1 MQSSIRARLT
11 VILTCLLLG
20 SALLQGLLLSTQISS
35 RFLRA
40 TRTQLL
46 AQARQVALALSS
58 QATDQGQLLEQLAAA
73 GEVRITL
80 FDPAGEVLQDSD
92 LAADDPAL
100 SQAQARPEVINAL
113 SQGEGW
119 NVRQSEATQQNTI
132 YVAVLADLPDGG
144 TVVRLALPLVQ
155 VQEASATHWLTVG
168 SSFLLVAF
176 LAIWVA
182 IWLARDLTRPIEQMT
197 QAAQRIAAGDLSQH
211 VVVNRQDELGILVD
225 SFNRLADTNQQRYQE
240 IVASKAQFE
249 TVIQNTVSGI
259 FLLDAKGTVF
269 LSNPRAGQVLGFDPV
284 EDVPDHFSRLTTD
297 PNLCLALN
305 EALSG
310 QQPYEKTVTI
320 SIPAQ
325 RVIEL
330 HVVPIAASE
339 RSVAVFYDISEASRL
354 ASIRADLVA
363 NVSHEL
369 KTPVTSIHGF
379 AETILDEGLVSD
391 PNGRRFVEII
401 YRESWR
407 LMRLVNDLL
416 DLSYLELDPNA
427 IETQPVDLVEILKD
441 VVERD
446 AQQAADKQIELKL
459 VIGVQSAITLGDQYR
474 LSQAVDNLIG
484 NAIKYTAP
492 GGEIRVNLQY
502 EKNGFQIAVRDTGVG
517 IEPEHL
523 GRIFERF
530 YRTDKAR
537 SRQHGGTGLGLSI
550 VKHIVELHGGQVW
563 VESKVGVG
571 SVFYVQLPARQ
582 EKVAKT
588 HN

>member
-35 RFLRA
+35 RFLRS

-46 AQARQVALALSS
+46 AQARQIALALRSS
-58 QATDQGQLLEQLAAA
+58 ADSRDQLLEQLAAA

-80 FDPAGEVLQDSD
+80 FNSNGEAQLDSHFA
-92 LAADDPAL
+92 AADPSL
-100 SQAQARPEVINAL
+100 HTSQARPEVLSAL

-119 NVRQSEATQQNTI
+119 DMRYSEAMQQETL
-132 YVAVLADLPDGG
+132 YVAVVSDLPAGK
-144 TVVRLALPLVQ
+144 TVVRLAMPLVQ
-155 VQEASATHWLTVG
+155 VREVSANHWLTVG

-176 LAIWVA
+176 LTLWVA
-182 IWLARDLTRPIEQMT
+182 IWLAKDLTRPIEQMT
-197 QAAQRIAAGDLSQH
+197 QAAQRIAAGDLSQQ
-211 VVVNRQDELGILVD
+211 VVINRQDELGILAA
-225 SFNRLADTNQQRYQE
+225 SFNRLAATNQKRYQE
-240 IVASKAQFE
+240 ILASKAQFE

-269 LSNPRAGQVLGFDPV
+269 LSNPTAGEVLGFDPE
-284 EDVPDHFSRLTTD
+284 EDVPDHFGRLTAD

-305 EALSG
+305 EAIIG
-310 QQPYEKTVTI
+310 QKPYKQTVTI
-320 SIPAQ
+320 SVPAQ
-325 RVIEL
+325 RVLEL
-330 HVVPIAASE
+330 HVVPLAASE
-339 RSVAVFYDISEASRL
+339 RFVAVFYDISEASRL

-379 AETILDEGLVSD
+379 AETILNDKLVSD
-391 PNGRRFVEII
+391 PDGHRFVEII

-427 IETQPVDLVEILKD
+427 IDKQPVDLVEILRD

-459 VIGVQSAITLGDQYR
+459 VIGVQSAVTLGDGYR

-484 NAIKYTAP
+484 NAIKYTP
-492 GGEIRVNLQY
+492 SGGEVRVNLQY

-563 VESKVGVG
+563 VESKAGVG
-571 SVFYVQLPARQ
+571 SVFYVHLPTQAGKGSQ
-582 EKVAKT
+582 EA
-588 HN
+588 

>member
-20 SALLQGLLLSTQISS
+20 SALLQGLLQSTQISAH
-35 RFLRA
+35 FLRT
-40 TRTQLL
+40 TRTQLFS
-46 AQARQVALALSS
+46 QARQVALALSS
-58 QATDQGQLLEQLAAA
+58 PATNRAMLLEQLAAA
-73 GEVRITL
+73 GKVRITL
-80 FDPAGEVLQDSD
+80 FSSIGAVQLDSD
-92 LAADDPAL
+92 FAADDPAL
-100 SQAQARPEVINAL
+100 HIPQVRPEVMTAL

-119 NVRQSEATQQNTI
+119 DIRYSEAMQQDTL
-132 YVAVLADLPDGG
+132 YVAVISELP
-144 TVVRLALPLVQ
+144 TEKAVVRLALPLVQ
-155 VQEASATHWLTVG
+155 VREVSAAHWLTVG

-176 LAIWVA
+176 LALWVA
-182 IWLARDLTRPIEQMT
+182 IWLAKDLTRPIEQMT
-197 QAAQRIAAGDLSQH
+197 QAAQRIAAGDLSQQ
-211 VVVNRQDELGILVD
+211 VVINRQDELGILAA
-225 SFNRLADTNQQRYQE
+225 SFNRLAATNQKRYQE

-269 LSNPRAGQVLGFDPV
+269 LSNPRAGQVLGFDPE
-284 EDVPDHFSRLTTD
+284 EDVPDHFGRLTAD

-305 EALSG
+305 EAIMG
-310 QQPYEKTVTI
+310 QQPYKRTVAI

-325 RVIEL
+325 RVLEL
-330 HVVPIAASE
+330 HVVPLASSE
-339 RSVAVFYDISEASRL
+339 RFVAVFYDISEASRL

-379 AETILDEGLVSD
+379 AETILNDKLVSD

-427 IETQPVDLVEILKD
+427 VEKQPVDLAEILRD

-446 AQQAADKQIELKL
+446 RQQAVDKQIELKL
-459 VIGVQSAITLGDQYR
+459 VIGVQSAITTGDEYR
-474 LSQAVDNLIG
+474 LSQAIDNLIG
-484 NAIKYTAP
+484 NAIKYTSP
-492 GGEIRVNLQY
+492 GGEVRVNLQY

-550 VKHIVELHGGQVW
+550 VKHIIELHGGQVW

-571 SVFYVQLPARQ
+571 SVFYVHLPVIAGKGSQ
-582 EKVAKT
+582 DA
-588 HN
+588 